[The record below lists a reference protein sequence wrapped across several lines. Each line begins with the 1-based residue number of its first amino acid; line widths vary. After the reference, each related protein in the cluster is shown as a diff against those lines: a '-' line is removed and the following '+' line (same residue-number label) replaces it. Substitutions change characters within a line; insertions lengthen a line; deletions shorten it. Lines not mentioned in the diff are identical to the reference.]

1 MNKTKL
7 KRIIKEEL
15 QAALN
20 DQPRGVSDLLK
31 SANMI
36 RWHLGA
42 IAGDAENLG
51 KLARWQ
57 KSIDEMLTAQDFE
70 KADEA
75 LTSYIEKLGG
85 FVQELS
91 TAHKE
96 LQLLKD
102 SLK

>member
-1 MNKTKL
+1 MNKEQL
-7 KRIIKEEL
+7 KQIIKEEL
-15 QAALN
+15 QTVLN
-20 DQPRGVSDLLK
+20 EQPRGVSDLLK

-42 IAGDAENLG
+42 IAGDAEDLG
-51 KLARWQ
+51 KLSRRQ
-57 KSIDEMLTAQDFE
+57 KSIDEMLAAQDFE

-85 FVQELS
+85 LVQELS